1 MSRAMT
7 GSIVRPRLGPPGK
20 SMRIKLFLGHLR
32 SLRYENTKSLSITET
47 FRRADAAVWRGFI
60 ACFFFPRTL
69 GDKCF
74 ARLAIL
80 PRCEP
85 VPAHRATLR
94 YSGFVGAN
102 QSSPIPRA
110 SAKYSQ
116 YPRSFRH
123 ESHRRAVSVSD
134 ENVLRRS
141 SEGYS

>member
-1 MSRAMT
+1 MSRANT

-47 FRRADAAVWRGFI
+47 FRRLTPRFGVGLSRVLFFLGHWATNALLVSRFFRVASQFPPTERRLGTADLSGLINPHRS
-60 ACFFFPRTL
+60 L
-69 GDKCF
+69 
-74 ARLAIL
+74 
-80 PRCEP
+80 EP
-85 VPAHRATLR
+85 LR
-94 YSGFVGAN
+94 N
-102 QSSPIPRA
+102 T
-110 SAKYSQ
+110 
-116 YPRSFRH
+116 RSFRH